1 MQQNI
6 FLMCTIITL
15 CYNNINNSNMEIKMT
30 LEQQDK
36 QYVLQT
42 YTRDYTNFVKGVG
55 SILYD
60 ENGKDYID
68 FAAGIAVNSVGHGNE
83 KLVSAICEQAKN
95 IIHISNLQV
104 IEPQAKLAQR
114 MVELSGY
121 DMGVF
126 FANSGA
132 EANEGAIKIARK
144 YGETKFE
151 NKRYKVITLE
161 HSFHGRTITTVKA
174 TGQESFHTPYFS
186 PYPDG
191 FSYEKS
197 ISDVYS
203 AIDDET
209 VAVLI
214 ELVQGEGG
222 VQPFEKEEI
231 QLLAKHLK
239 EKDILLIVD
248 EVQTGVYRTGEFLAS
263 NLYEIEPDIIT
274 LAKGLGGGVPIG
286 AVMTKHKEV
295 LSAGDHGS
303 TFGGNYLSTAA
314 ALAVL
319 DILYPLYESGA
330 LDETLVYFSQK
341 LQSIAE
347 KYPNLFEKEVGLGLM
362 RGLRAKSA
370 EIQST
375 VIKNSMKEGVVV
387 LKAGR
392 NTVRFLPS
400 LTISKS
406 EIDEGF
412 KRFEKVISSM

>member
-1 MQQNI
+1 V
-6 FLMCTIITL
+6 C
-15 CYNNINNSNMEIKMT
+15 
-30 LEQQDK
+30 
-36 QYVLQT
+36 
-42 YTRDYTNFVKGVG
+42 VG
-55 SILYD
+55 WVENDDEFYD
-60 ENGKDYID
+60 ESGKDYID
-68 FAAGIAVNSVGHGNE
+68 FASGIGVNSVGHGNE
-83 KLVSAICEQAKN
+83 KLTSALCEQAKN

-104 IEPQAKLAQR
+104 IEPQAKLAQKI
-114 MVELSGY
+114 VELSGY
-121 DMGVF
+121 DMGIF

-144 YGETKFE
+144 YGETKFDK
-151 NKRYKVITLE
+151 KRYKVITLE

-174 TGQESFHTPYFS
+174 TGQESFHTPNFS

-197 ISDVYS
+197 IEDVYE
-203 AIDDET
+203 AIDSET

-222 VQPFEKEEI
+222 VQPFEKGEI
-231 QLLAKHLK
+231 QKLAQHLK
-239 EKDILLIVD
+239 DKNILLIVD
-248 EVQTGVYRTGEFLAS
+248 EVQTGVYRTGKFLAS

-295 LSAGDHGS
+295 LVAGDHGS
-303 TFGGNYLSTAA
+303 TFGGNYLSCAA
-314 ALAVL
+314 GLAVL
-319 DILYPLYESGA
+319 DVLSPLYESGRI
-330 LDETLVYFSQK
+330 DETLLYFASK
-341 LQSIAE
+341 LKDIAKRYTE
-347 KYPNLFEKEVGLGLM
+347 LFEKEVGLGLM

-370 EIQST
+370 DIQGA
-375 VIKNSMKEGVVV
+375 ILQKSMAEGLVL

-400 LTISKS
+400 ITITKK

-412 KRFEKVISSM
+412 ERFEKVLSEILP

>member
-1 MQQNI
+1 
-6 FLMCTIITL
+6 
-15 CYNNINNSNMEIKMT
+15 MT

-42 YTRDYTNFVKGVG
+42 YARNYTNFVKGVG
-55 SILYD
+55 STLYD

-68 FAAGIAVNSVGHGNE
+68 FASGIGVNSVGHGNE
-83 KLVSAICEQAKN
+83 VLTSALCEQAKN

-104 IEPQAKLAQR
+104 IEPQAKLAQKI
-114 MVELSGY
+114 VELSGY

-144 YGETKFE
+144 YGETKFDT
-151 NKRYKVITLE
+151 KRYKVITLE

-174 TGQESFHTPYFS
+174 TGQESFHTPHFS
-186 PYPDG
+186 PYPAG

-197 ISDVYS
+197 VADVYK

-222 VQPFEKEEI
+222 VQPFKKQEI
-231 QLLAKHLK
+231 QDLAGHLK
-239 EKDILLIVD
+239 SEGILLIVD

-314 ALAVL
+314 GLAVL
-319 DILYPLYESGA
+319 DVLKPLYDDGHI
-330 LDETLVYFSQK
+330 DETLLYFAQK
-341 LQSIAE
+341 LKDIALR
-347 KYPNLFEKEVGLGLM
+347 YTNLFEKEVGLGLM

-370 EIQST
+370 EIQGNI
-375 VIKNSMKEGVVV
+375 IKKSMDEGLVV

-392 NTVRFLPS
+392 NTIRFLPS
-400 LTISKS
+400 ITITKA

-412 KRFEKVISSM
+412 VRFEKVLNNL

>member
-1 MQQNI
+1 
-6 FLMCTIITL
+6 
-15 CYNNINNSNMEIKMT
+15 METKMT

-42 YTRDYTNFVKGVG
+42 YARDYTNFVKGIG
-55 SILYD
+55 STLYD
-60 ENGKDYID
+60 ENGRDYID
-68 FAAGIAVNSVGHGNE
+68 FASGIAVNSVGHNHP
-83 KLVSAICEQAKN
+83 KLVEAIANQAKN

-104 IEPQAKLAQR
+104 IEPQAKLAQKI
-114 MVELSGY
+114 VELSGY
-121 DMGVF
+121 DMAVF

-144 YGETKFE
+144 YGETKFD

-174 TGQESFHTPYFS
+174 TGQESFHTPHFS

-191 FSYEKS
+191 FTYEKS
-197 ISDVYS
+197 IEDVYT

-222 VQPFEKEEI
+222 VQPFEKDEI
-231 QLLAKHLK
+231 QKLADHLK
-239 EKDILLIVD
+239 QKDILLIVD

-263 NLYEIEPDIIT
+263 NLYEVEPDIIT

-286 AVMTKHKEV
+286 AVMTKHKDV

-314 ALAVL
+314 GLAVL
-319 DILYPLYESGA
+319 DILKPLYDEG
-330 LDETLVYFSQK
+330 LIDETLLYFSQK
-341 LQSIAE
+341 LKE
-347 KYPNLFEKEVGLGLM
+347 VVENHGNLFEKEVGLGLM
-362 RGLRAKSA
+362 RGLRAKNA
-370 EIQST
+370 EIQSN
-375 VIKNSMKEGVVV
+375 VMKNCMTEGLIV

-400 LTISKS
+400 ITISKN

-412 KRFEKVISSM
+412 KRFEKAISTL

>member
-1 MQQNI
+1 
-6 FLMCTIITL
+6 
-15 CYNNINNSNMEIKMT
+15 MEKNMT
-30 LEQQDK
+30 LEELDK
-36 QYVLQT
+36 KYVLQT
-42 YTRDYTNFVKGVG
+42 YARDYTNFVKGVG
-55 SILYD
+55 STLYD
-60 ENGKDYID
+60 ENGRDYID
-68 FAAGIAVNSVGHGNE
+68 FASGIAVNSVGHGNE
-83 KLVSAICEQAKN
+83 RLTSAICEQAKK

-144 YGETKFE
+144 YGETQFE

-174 TGQESFHTPYFS
+174 TGQESFHTPNFS
-186 PYPDG
+186 PYPAG
-191 FSYEKS
+191 FSYVPG
-197 ISDVYS
+197 IADVYD

-209 VAVLI
+209 VAVLL

-222 VQPFEKEEI
+222 VQPFEKEEV
-231 QLLAKHLK
+231 QKLAAHLR
-239 EKDILLIVD
+239 EKNVLLIVD

-263 NLYEIEPDIIT
+263 NLYEIEPDIVT

-286 AVMTKHKEV
+286 AVMTKHKDV

-314 ALAVL
+314 GLAVL
-319 DILYPLYESGA
+319 DILSEFYDDGGLH
-330 LDETLVYFSQK
+330 ETLLYFEAK
-341 LQSIAE
+341 LQEIAA
-347 KYPNLFEKEVGLGLM
+347 KYENLFEKEVGLGLM

-370 EIQST
+370 QIQGNS
-375 VIKNSMKEGVVV
+375 IKNSMKEGLVV

-400 LTISKS
+400 LTISKE

-412 KRFEKVISSM
+412 KRFEAAISSL

>member
-1 MQQNI
+1 
-6 FLMCTIITL
+6 
-15 CYNNINNSNMEIKMT
+15 MT

-36 QYVLQT
+36 KYVLQT
-42 YTRDYTNFVKGVG
+42 YARDYTNFVKGVG
-55 SILYD
+55 STLYD
-60 ENGKDYID
+60 ENGRDYID
-68 FAAGIAVNSVGHGNE
+68 FASGIGVNSVGHGNE
-83 KLVSAICEQAKN
+83 KLTSALCEQAKN

-104 IEPQAKLAQR
+104 IEPQVKLAQKI
-114 MVELSGY
+114 VELSGY
-121 DMGVF
+121 DMGIF

-144 YGETKFE
+144 YGETKFDS
-151 NKRYKVITLE
+151 KKFKVITLE

-174 TGQESFHTPYFS
+174 TGQESFHTPNFS

-197 ISDVYS
+197 IADVYA

-209 VAVLI
+209 IAVLI

-231 QLLAKHLK
+231 RKLAAHLK
-239 EKDILLIVD
+239 SEGILLIVD

-286 AVMTKHKEV
+286 AVMTRHKEV
-295 LSAGDHGS
+295 LTAGDHGS

-314 ALAVL
+314 GLAVL
-319 DILYPLYESGA
+319 DVLKPLYDNGSV
-330 LDETLVYFSQK
+330 DETIIYFSEK
-341 LQSIAE
+341 LKEIVE
-347 KYPNLFEKEVGLGLM
+347 KYENLFEKEVGLGLM

-370 EIQST
+370 EIQGNVLKNALAEGL
-375 VIKNSMKEGVVV
+375 VI

-400 LTISKS
+400 ITISKN

-412 KRFEKVISSM
+412 KRFEKAISSL